1 MKDSSDYLRITKLK
15 YGNYT
20 NAGLIPELDILFTHD
35 VEDMPFDIR
44 YLSAK
49 LNTAIYGTILNQIK

>member
-1 MKDSSDYLRITKLK
+1 MKDSSDYLRMTKVK

-44 YLSAK
+44 YLYAK
-49 LNTAIYGTILNQIK
+49 LNTAI